1 VENVSCED
9 VHLKNVCL
17 PEETSCPFTENVNEI
32 PSNDLFFPFLS
43 RSSMACFYRA
53 MMEELI
59 GSVKQTHSVPLK
71 STDPPEVVTA
81 LISANFA

>member
-1 VENVSCED
+1 MGDWSSVGIFDRVA
-9 VHLKNVCL
+9 
-17 PEETSCPFTENVNEI
+17 ENVNET
-32 PSNDLFFPFLS
+32 PANHLFFYLS

-71 STDPPEVVTA
+71 RTDPPEVVTA
-81 LISANFA
+81 LISASLL